1 MNSGEHVPA
10 DDPEDIDRALRAAF
24 ALHDDGVRRFA
35 EDGFHEH
42 LMRRMIAGTQARRR
56 RQRGVLMVVGFLSAL
71 GAASLAHSAL
81 SSVFGEM
88 SALLADAGFAVTEG
102 IGAKSPVFAFVGLFV
117 GCLLLDRMSEDYA

>member
-1 MNSGEHVPA
+1 MNSGEHIPA

-24 ALHDDGVRRFA
+24 ALDDDGARRFA

-42 LMRRMIAGTQARRR
+42 LMGRLIAGTQARRR
-56 RQRGVLMVVGFLSAL
+56 RQRGILMVVGFLSAL

-88 SALLADAGFAVTEG
+88 SVLLADAGFVLTEG
-102 IGAKSPVFAFVGLFV
+102 TGTISPVVAFVGLFV
-117 GCLLLDRMSEDYA
+117 IWLLLDRMSEDYA